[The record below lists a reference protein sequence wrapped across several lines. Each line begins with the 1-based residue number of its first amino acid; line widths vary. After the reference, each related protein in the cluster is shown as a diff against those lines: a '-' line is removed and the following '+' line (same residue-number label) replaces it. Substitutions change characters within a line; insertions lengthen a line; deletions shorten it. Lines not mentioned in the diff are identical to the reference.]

1 MRIEILVGNGSPT
14 YHPINKKRMLVGSD
28 PTCDIVVSDPE
39 VSRKHILVIT
49 EKDGYFLLDQGSTNG
64 SYLNEEQLIPGSRVE
79 FTTYFPVRL
88 GASVLVSLVEN
99 EEGEVE
105 EDNIIP
111 IIKAA
116 VAPLEQAKEKP
127 APANRNPDVT
137 SVLTLKEL
145 KEANTQN
152 LVKRRQSIKKKAST
166 KKDPNKKFLT
176 PVKMYFMAIIILGGS
191 GYYTYLKNLEEARE
205 AEIAQV
211 KAKEEAKK
219 ELTPA
224 PVVIPKVK
232 PVTQDMV
239 ADLNVLMDVPK
250 CTTDMEKSLC
260 SVIFGADTQ
269 PWGVV
274 EKENVL
280 NVILDGKVHY
290 EQAKSLLSPPPETK
304 ISQKARER
312 VNTEIDLWEVAL
324 ASFVSTG
331 FKEGLDYALYAG
343 KTLRFAFFME
353 ESGIKVLKA
362 YLDVT
367 PDSLQAVKVLMVGRR
382 LGNVPEG
389 GPAAVSFGKDYYK
402 LFITDQTK

>member
-1 MRIEILVGNGSPT
+1 MRIEILVGNGTPT
-14 YHPINKKRMLVGSD
+14 YHPINKKRMILGSD
-28 PTCDIVVSDPE
+28 PTCDIVVTDPE

-137 SVLTLKEL
+137 SVLSLKEL

-152 LVKRRQSIKKKAST
+152 LVKRRHSIKKKEKQA
-166 KKDPNKKFLT
+166 KNPNKKFLT
-176 PVKMYFMAIIILGGS
+176 PVKMYFMAILILGGS

-205 AEIAQV
+205 VEIAQV

-219 ELTPA
+219 ELA
-224 PVVIPKVK
+224 PVPVEAPKVK
-232 PVTQDMV
+232 PVSEVMV
-239 ADLNVLMDVPK
+239 SDLNVLIDVPK
-250 CTTDMEKSLC
+250 CTSEMEKSLC
-260 SVIFGADTQ
+260 SVVFGADTQ

-280 NVILDGKVHY
+280 NVILDGKIYY

-312 VNTEIDLWEVAL
+312 VVSEVDLWEVAM

-331 FKEGLDYALYAG
+331 FKEGLDYGSFSG
-343 KTLRFAFFME
+343 KTFRFVFFME
-353 ESGIKVLKA
+353 DSGVKTLKA
-362 YLDVT
+362 YLDVS
-367 PDSLQAVKVLMVGRR
+367 PDALQAVKVLMVGRR
-382 LGNVPEG
+382 IGNVPEG

-402 LFITDQTK
+402 LFITAQAK